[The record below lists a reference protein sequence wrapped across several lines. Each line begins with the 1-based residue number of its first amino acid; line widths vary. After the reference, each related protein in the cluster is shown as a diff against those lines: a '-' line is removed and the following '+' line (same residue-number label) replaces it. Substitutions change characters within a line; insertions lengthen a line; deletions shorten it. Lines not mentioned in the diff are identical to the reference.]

1 MIIHNRPPMAWEH
14 NRTTF
19 TSQTRMCPSVPPVN
33 RRLMSLL
40 NRTTFWRGSWGF
52 RSDDTSAMLV
62 TETSSLTSF
71 KSDSAPLSFSLFW
84 PFRTRCL
91 TSGFCSLFPAKDK
104 NTATATTL
112 ENTLTWMQ
120 ILATIQHEASPSLPV
135 ALVSSSCL
143 ERLNFITQ
151 QVPSCPAA
159 ITPLPTA
166 MFIVARKS
174 VSCVWTRLAL

>member
-1 MIIHNRPPMAWEH
+1 
-14 NRTTF
+14 
-19 TSQTRMCPSVPPVN
+19 MCPSVPPVS

-52 RSDDTSAMLV
+52 RSDDTSAMLA

-71 KSDSAPLSFSLFW
+71 KSDPAPSSFPLFC
-84 PFRTRCL
+84 PFLTRCL
-91 TSGFCSLFPAKDK
+91 TSGFCSLFPATTTKK
-104 NTATATTL
+104 NNNKMATATTL
-112 ENTLTWMQ
+112 ENAWTCMQ
-120 ILATIQHEASPSLPV
+120 ILATIQYKASPSLAV
-135 ALVSSSCL
+135 ALVSSSCV

-151 QVPSCPAA
+151 QAPSCPAA

-174 VSCVWTRLAL
+174 VSCVWTRLAV